1 MDLNHKGR
9 PDAHLD
15 AALIGSVTEFK
26 RSTTKERQAEG
37 IARAKARDVY
47 KGRTKVLT
55 DAQVVQARQRAADG
69 VSKAEFARRLGI
81 GRITLYKYFR
91 GEAGE
96 S

>member
-1 MDLNHKGR
+1 MPTLM
-9 PDAHLD
+9 L
-15 AALIGSVTEFK
+15 ALMGSVTEFK
-26 RSTTKERQAEG
+26 RSTTKESQAEG

-55 DAQVVQARQRAADG
+55 DAQVVQARQRVAGG

-91 GEAGE
+91 GETGE